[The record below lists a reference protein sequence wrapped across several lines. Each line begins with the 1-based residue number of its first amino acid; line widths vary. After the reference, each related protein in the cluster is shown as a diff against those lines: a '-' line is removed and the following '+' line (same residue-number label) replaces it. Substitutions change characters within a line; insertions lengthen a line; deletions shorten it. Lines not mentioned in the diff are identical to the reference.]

1 MGKYLTLYKWCGI
14 ICSMKKLEVVLGVMV
29 LILSIVVIVLA
40 SGYNKMSHG
49 DINRDGKV
57 NVLDASILSTNW
69 SK

>member
-1 MGKYLTLYKWCGI
+1 
-14 ICSMKKLEVVLGVMV
+14 MKKLEVVLGVMV

-40 SGYNKMSHG
+40 TGYNKMSHG